1 MGWLRS
7 IFAAQETA
15 ARLRKE
21 RDFYRDQVEPLKKQL
36 TKAETR
42 LFTEIESNRT
52 REDAYKAE
60 IAAAVSPQMRLP
72 LRAEIDVANANTE
85 IETLDDDAQ
94 DPTIEQLVEIRA
106 KEFIEQAAASGFP
119 YDEGRIL
126 LLKNELRNNPEMLTN

>member
-7 IFAAQETA
+7 IFAAQEMA

-36 TKAETR
+36 AKAETR

-60 IAAAVSPQMRLP
+60 IAAAASPQMRLP
-72 LRAEIDVANANTE
+72 LRAEIDVANADTE
-85 IETLDDDAQ
+85 IEPIEVEARDVSMEDA
-94 DPTIEQLVEIRA
+94 IEARA
-106 KEFIEQAAASGFP
+106 KEFEEQSPIP
-119 YDEGRIL
+119 YTEGDRIL
-126 LLKNELRNNPEMLTN
+126 LREKIRRDLEMFTN